1 MVVSGKPFGGLMD
14 CSRRTIAAMFSDILM
29 CEPCLALSEKR
40 EKFFFAAA
48 KHVALYFS
56 SYLVSVSENR

>member
-1 MVVSGKPFGGLMD
+1 MD
-14 CSRRTIAAMFSDILM
+14 CSRRTIAAMFSDIHVRAM
-29 CEPCLALSEKR
+29 PGAVWETGEV
-40 EKFFFAAA
+40 FFAAA